1 MQTNPCL
8 IELEGVDLAA
18 GLKDILPPDLVR
30 ATNKAVLVYLRSIK
44 ASRYLLPVLVVVLV
58 FES

>member
-8 IELEGVDLAA
+8 IELQGVDLAA
-18 GLKDILPPDLVR
+18 ALKDIFPPDLVG
-30 ATNKAVLVYLRSIK
+30 AKNKAVLVYLRSIK
-44 ASRYLLPVLVVVLV
+44 DSRYLLPVLVVLLV